1 MYKIVLTLIIIP
13 FFAISQVEKSE
24 EKLESL
30 PHFGNQR
37 SIENWLEENK
47 IPAIG
52 IGIIESGKLSN
63 INVYGNLK
71 KNEPAPYN
79 TIFKIASLTK
89 PIVSILTLKLVS
101 NGDWDLDEPLDK
113 YWIDPDVTDD
123 PKHKQLTTRHIL
135 THQTGFLN
143 WRRQH
148 KTKKLTF
155 DFEPGTNFRYSGE
168 GYEYLKKAL
177 ERKFKMSLE
186 KLADSLLFQP
196 IGMPDTKFTWQ
207 RGVDEKRFAFNHDK
221 DGEMLET
228 VRNEKA
234 YASDLMLSTLEDYG
248 KFAEFVING
257 AGLTEEIYQKMID
270 LQVETPNE
278 SYFGLGWEIIPD
290 WYGEKILMHSGGDPG
305 VRTLMILNLQKKK
318 GIIIFT
324 NSDNGGYLLWE
335 KTIIEPILRDE

>member
-1 MYKIVLTLIIIP
+1 MYKILLAFVMLP
-13 FFAISQVEKSE
+13 FLVNSQVEKST
-24 EKLESL
+24 EKSENF
-30 PHFGNQR
+30 PNFGNQ
-37 SIENWLEENK
+37 SSVENWLEQNK

-52 IGIIESGKLSN
+52 IGIIENGKLSK

-71 KNEPAPYN
+71 ENKKAPYN

-89 PIVSILTLKLVS
+89 PIVSTLTLKLVS
-101 NGDWDLDEPLDK
+101 NGNWNLDEPLNK
-113 YWIDPDVTDD
+113 YWVDPDVIND
-123 PKHKQLTTRHIL
+123 PKHKLLTTRHIL

-148 KTKKLTF
+148 QTKKLNF

-168 GYEYLKKAL
+168 GYEYLKNAL

-196 IGMPDTKFTWQ
+196 IGMPDTKFTWRQ
-207 RGVDEKRFAFNHDK
+207 NIDEERFAFNHNK
-221 DGEMLET
+221 DGQILET
-228 VRNEKA
+228 VKNEKA
-234 YASDLMLSTLEDYG
+234 YASDLMLSTIEDYG
-248 KFAEFVING
+248 KFVEFVING
-257 AGLTEEIYQKMID
+257 AGLSKEIYSEMID

-305 VRTLMILNLQKKK
+305 VRTLTLLNLQNKK
-318 GIIIFT
+318 GLIIFS

-335 KTIIEPILRDE
+335 KTIIEPLLKD